1 MSNIAVKLSGV
12 DEPTEYTMHPAV
24 KLNIKSEV
32 SPLKAVLLHR
42 PGQELENLTPDT
54 LEELLFDDIPFLEI
68 AQQEHDYFA
77 TKLEELGATV
87 VYLENLMAEVLTDS
101 NMREQFIEEFLNLAN
116 LKQPN
121 LKVAI
126 IDYIN
131 SLSPRSVT
139 QKLIS
144 GIKKDELAYIDKSF
158 SAYINRD
165 RLFAIAPLPNLY
177 FTRDP
182 AFVSGDI
189 VNFNKMYAFARKRE
203 TLFTK
208 YIFTYHPQFKANHSY
223 SWLTS
228 QYSIEGGDVLILTK
242 DILAIGVSQ
251 RTEAQAVEALA
262 QNLFFN
268 EDRQQIKKILVFHIP
283 SSRAFMHLDTVL
295 TQVDYDKFAIHPG
308 IVEHTDIYELTAN
321 PHRCLQY
328 RQLSGSIDTI
338 LSAAL
343 DRKVTIFKCGG
354 HDVVS
359 SRREQWSDGANTLA
373 VKPGEVLVYKRN
385 KVTNQILQ
393 DNGIKV
399 HTIPCSELSRG
410 RGGPRCMSMPLI
422 RQD

>member
-1 MSNIAVKLSGV
+1 MSNAAIKTSDLDELMEWGMKPPIQLSI
-12 DEPTEYTMHPAV
+12 E
-24 KLNIKSEV
+24 SEI
-32 SPLKAVLLHR
+32 SPLKTVLLHR

-77 TKLEELGATV
+77 AKLEELGTTV
-87 VYLENLMAEVLTDS
+87 VYLENLMAEVLTDNS
-101 NMREQFIEEFLNLAN
+101 IREQFIEEFLSLAN
-116 LKQPN
+116 LNESN
-121 LKVAI
+121 LKIAI
-126 IDYIN
+126 IDYLN
-131 SLSPRSVT
+131 SLTPQIVT

-144 GIKKDELAYIDKSF
+144 GIKKDELDYINKSF
-158 SAYINRD
+158 SAHINRD
-165 RLFAIAPLPNLY
+165 CLFAIAPLPNLY

-182 AFVSGDI
+182 ASVFRNT
-189 VNFNKMYAFARKRE
+189 VNFNNMYAFARHRE

-223 SWLTS
+223 NWQTS
-228 QYSIEGGDVLILTK
+228 QYSIEGGDIIVLTK
-242 DILAIGVSQ
+242 DTLAIGVSQ

-268 EDRQQIKKILVFHIP
+268 KDGQQIKKILVFHIP

-308 IVEHTDIYELTAN
+308 IVEHTGIYELTAN
-321 PHRCLQY
+321 QHQRLQY

-338 LSAAL
+338 LSTTL

-393 DNGIKV
+393 DSGIKV
-399 HTIPCSELSRG
+399 HAISCSELSRG

-422 RQD
+422 RKS